1 MFYSSSMK
9 DHIESFSGVHESLF
23 ALNHIHKSI
32 SAVFNNCIRVF
43 KSLPFTTGLVSSAYI
58 IAKNMSD
65 TLQMSFMYKINKRG
79 PSIEP
84 WRTPH

>member
-9 DHIESFSGVHESLF
+9 DHIEGLVVFNESLF
-23 ALNHIHKSI
+23 ALNHVHKSI

-43 KSLPFTTGLVSSAYI
+43 KSLPFTTRLVSFAYI

-65 TLQMSFMYKINKRG
+65 TLQMSFMYKTNKRG
-79 PSIEP
+79 PNIEP
-84 WRTPH
+84 WGTPH